1 MDLQEDFREEDN
13 LEEGESNSQES
24 EFQENDYNFKEG
36 DKVNLVI
43 ETETGLGYTVLINEE
58 FDGLLFRSEV
68 FQELE
73 ENMEVVGYIK
83 NIREDG
89 KIDVSL
95 RPQGFRNVIGSDVD
109 KVLARLKDSR
119 EGFILITDK
128 SSPDS
133 IRFHMKMSK
142 KAFKKAVGNLYKQ
155 KLIVIK
161 EDRIELV

>member
-1 MDLQEDFREEDN
+1 MDIQDGDE
-13 LEEGESNSQES
+13 NSQE
-24 EFQENDYNFKEG
+24 QEMYLKEG

-43 ETETGLGYTVLINEE
+43 ETETSLGYTVLINEE
-58 FDGLLFRSEV
+58 YDGLLFRSEV

-73 ENMEVVGYIK
+73 ENMEITGYIK

-95 RPQGFRNVIGSDVD
+95 RPQGFRNVIGSDVE
-109 KVLARLKDSR
+109 KVLAKLKNSR
-119 EGFILITDK
+119 EGFLLITDK

-155 KLIVIK
+155 KLIVIE
-161 EDRIELV
+161 EDRIVLVK

>member
-1 MDLQEDFREEDN
+1 MNLQDDLKEGEMDL
-13 LEEGESNSQES
+13 
-24 EFQENDYNFKEG
+24 KAG
-36 DKVNLVI
+36 DKVRLII

-73 ENMEVVGYIK
+73 ENMEVIGYIK

-95 RPQGFRNVIGSDVD
+95 RPQGFRNVIDTDVD
-109 KVLARLKDSR
+109 KVLNKLKDSK
-119 EGFILITDK
+119 EGFLLITDK

-155 KLIVIK
+155 KLIEIK
-161 EDRIELV
+161 EDRIELKK

>member
-1 MDLQEDFREEDN
+1 MGLQEDLQEGDDN
-13 LEEGESNSQES
+13 LQEGENNSEAQEMNL
-24 EFQENDYNFKEG
+24 QEGE
-36 DKVNLVI
+36 KVNLII

-73 ENMEVVGYIK
+73 ENMEVTGYVK

-95 RPQGFRNVIGSDVD
+95 RPQGFRNVIDSDVD
-109 KVLARLKDSR
+109 KVLTRLKNSK

-155 KLIVIK
+155 KLIIIK

>member
-1 MDLQEDFREEDN
+1 MGLQEDLQEGEDN
-13 LEEGESNSQES
+13 LQEGENNSEAQQINLQEG
-24 EFQENDYNFKEG
+24 E
-36 DKVNLVI
+36 KVNLII

-73 ENMEVVGYIK
+73 ENMEVTGYVK

-95 RPQGFRNVIGSDVD
+95 RPQGFRNVINSDVD
-109 KVLARLKDSR
+109 KVLARLKNSK

-155 KLIVIK
+155 KLIVIE
-161 EDRIELV
+161 EDRIVLVK

>member
-1 MDLQEDFREEDN
+1 MDLQEIEND
-13 LEEGESNSQES
+13 
-24 EFQENDYNFKEG
+24 FQENDYNFKEG
-36 DKVNLVI
+36 DKVNLII

-73 ENMEVVGYIK
+73 ENMEITGYIK

-95 RPQGFRNVIGSDVD
+95 RPQGFRNVIGSDVE
-109 KVLARLKDSR
+109 KVLDKLKSSR

-142 KAFKKAVGNLYKQ
+142 KAFKKAIGNLYKQ
-155 KLIVIK
+155 KLIVIE
-161 EDRIELV
+161 EDRIVLVK

>member
-1 MDLQEDFREEDN
+1 MSLQEEFNQEEDN
-13 LEEGESNSQES
+13 LKEENS
-24 EFQENDYNFKEG
+24 FQEFDYDFKEG

-58 FDGLLFRSEV
+58 YDGLLFRSEV
-68 FQELE
+68 FQDLE
-73 ENMEVVGYIK
+73 ENMEITGYIK
-83 NIREDG
+83 QIREDG

-95 RPQGFRNVIGSDVD
+95 RPQGFRNVIDAD
-109 KVLARLKDSR
+109 TQKVLDKLKASK
-119 EGFILITDK
+119 EGFLMLTDK

-155 KLIVIK
+155 KLITL
-161 EDRIELV
+161 EADRIVLVS

>member
-1 MDLQEDFREEDN
+1 MGLQEDLQEGEDN
-13 LEEGESNSQES
+13 LREGEENSQE
-24 EFQENDYNFKEG
+24 QEMYLQEG
-36 DKVNLVI
+36 DKVQLVI

-73 ENMEVVGYIK
+73 ENMEVTGYVK

-95 RPQGFRNVIGSDVD
+95 RPQGFRNVINSDVD

-161 EDRIELV
+161 EDRIELVK

>member
-1 MDLQEDFREEDN
+1 MELQ
-13 LEEGESNSQES
+13 
-24 EFQENDYNFKEG
+24 EG
-36 DKVNLVI
+36 DKVQLVI

-58 FDGLLFRSEV
+58 YDGLLFRSEV
-68 FQELE
+68 FEPLE
-73 ENMEVVGYIK
+73 ENMEVTGYIK

-95 RPQGFRNVIGSDVD
+95 RPQGFRNVIDADVE
-109 KVLARLKDSR
+109 KVLQKLKNSR
-119 EGFILITDK
+119 EGFLMLTDK

-142 KAFKKAVGNLYKQ
+142 KAFKKAIGNLYRN
-155 KLIVIK
+155 KLILIK

>member
-1 MDLQEDFREEDN
+1 MDLQDDLRDGEMN
-13 LEEGESNSQES
+13 L
-24 EFQENDYNFKEG
+24 KEG
-36 DKVNLVI
+36 DKVQLII

-68 FQELE
+68 FQALE
-73 ENMEVVGYIK
+73 ENMEVTGYIK

-95 RPQGFRNVIGSDVD
+95 RPQGFRNVIDSDVD
-109 KVLARLKDSR
+109 KVMTRLKNSK

-155 KLIVIK
+155 KLIIIA
-161 EDRIELV
+161 EDRIELVK

>member
-1 MDLQEDFREEDN
+1 MDLQDD
-13 LEEGESNSQES
+13 LKEGEMDLQI
-24 EFQENDYNFKEG
+24 G
-36 DKVNLVI
+36 DKVHLVI
-43 ETETGLGYTVLINEE
+43 ETESALGFTVLINEE

-73 ENMEVVGYIK
+73 ENMEVVGYVK

-95 RPQGFRNVIGSDVD
+95 RPQGFRNVIDSDVD
-109 KVLARLKDSR
+109 KVLSKLKNSR
-119 EGFILITDK
+119 EGFLLLTDK

-133 IRFHMKMSK
+133 IRFHLKMSK

-155 KLIVIK
+155 KLILIK
-161 EDRIELV
+161 DDRIELV

>member
-1 MDLQEDFREEDN
+1 MELQ
-13 LEEGESNSQES
+13 
-24 EFQENDYNFKEG
+24 EG
-36 DKVNLVI
+36 DKVQLII

-68 FQELE
+68 FQQLE
-73 ENMEVVGYIK
+73 ENIEVTGYIK

-95 RPQGFRNVIGSDVD
+95 RPQGFRNVIDSDVD
-109 KVLARLKDSR
+109 KVLQKLKDSR
-119 EGFILITDK
+119 EGFLLLTDK

-142 KAFKKAVGNLYKQ
+142 KAFKKAVGSLYKQ
-155 KLIVIK
+155 KRIAIK
-161 EDRIELV
+161 EDRIELLNK

>member
-1 MDLQEDFREEDN
+1 MDLQEDFREGEEN
-13 LEEGESNSQES
+13 FQEGEENSQE
-24 EFQENDYNFKEG
+24 QEMYLKEG

-58 FDGLLFRSEV
+58 YDGLLFRSEV

-73 ENMEVVGYIK
+73 ENMEVTGYIK

-95 RPQGFRNVIGSDVD
+95 RPQGFRNVIGSDVE
-109 KVLARLKDSR
+109 KVLAKLKDSR

-155 KLIVIK
+155 KLIVIE
-161 EDRIELV
+161 EDRIVLVR

>member
-1 MDLQEDFREEDN
+1 MDIQEDLKDSEMN
-13 LEEGESNSQES
+13 L
-24 EFQENDYNFKEG
+24 KEG
-36 DKVNLVI
+36 DKVQLVI

-58 FDGLLFRSEV
+58 FDGLLFRSEI
-68 FQELE
+68 FQALE
-73 ENMEVVGYIK
+73 ENMEVTGYVK

-95 RPQGFRNVIGSDVD
+95 RPQGFRNVIDSDVE
-109 KVLARLKDSR
+109 KVMTRLKNSKD
-119 EGFILITDK
+119 GFILITDK

-155 KLIVIK
+155 KLIIIA
-161 EDRIELV
+161 EDRIELVK